1 MNPSWLNKSL
11 FFATAILAASFPI
24 FPLLVQ
30 ISVLILLLVYL
41 LPFNWNNRLKEL
53 RSSKLAL
60 LLILFF
66 LFNVVGL
73 LWSENLAKGLLH
85 IEIKSSLLLMPL
97 LIFARP
103 ELTKN
108 LIKNIKLF
116 FVVSTVLVALFLLIR
131 SFLIGFLNNGT
142 WLVYGEFSPYFH
154 PSYISMYFLLAML
167 FLFDRENVPRFP
179 MAAYSLSLILLGV
192 SVFFL
197 ASKLN
202 ILLLFLIL
210 LFSFIRYI
218 KERFSKVTIYILS
231 FAFFV
236 GTLSAVML
244 NQSVFDRFNKGWETI
259 KHPEAIQTDD
269 TESNAAR
276 LMIWRSAIDLA
287 VENPFGVGTGDVNIE
302 LSKKYHQN
310 GYAGIESKQLNAHN
324 QFLQTSA
331 AIGVLGMLLL
341 TLILLIPFVQ
351 SFISGDFVFSGFLLI
366 AFSNAL
372 VEGILEA
379 QAGVIFFAFFYSLLL
394 RNAKS
399 N

>member
-116 FVVSTVLVALFLLIR
+116 FVVSTALVALFLLIR

-179 MAAYSLSLILLGV
+179 KAAYSLSLILLGV